1 MQYNFIG
8 NNHFIVNGLCSKLS
22 GSIIASY
29 QIIEESNVPMTV
41 SNLKKDLCID
51 QYAIEQYIHFDQYSY
66 MYEFVLFPTSQPFYN
81 YFEIKNES
89 INHSLVSISNTFKTN
104 QYLILRKS
112 IDREII
118 CNWPDINVQSNSRLI
133 HSKINHNFY
142 SNSYIQQNYNED
154 TKMLCNCQELLGW
167 CSIYLHL
174 ALIPLNKTQSD
185 NNNNNNNNTVT
196 YTISD
201 IDEIITTQSNDHW
214 LNYINIMQFFN
225 IELRII
231 DINDNSPVFSPSNYK
246 IIMSE
251 SDKPGTIYRLPSA
264 IDQDL
269 GINSM
274 LTYDI
279 ALVNA
284 SNSQEINKLYLKL
297 LKPLD
302 REVYTSYNLK
312 IIAIDKGLSHQ
323 NTGTLNL
330 YIHVAD
336 INDETPVFLQKQYV
350 FHVSENT
357 SPGTIIGQVKA
368 IDMDIGQNSI
378 INYSIKEIEP
388 YLIDNQYN
396 IDLFHIDQMNGEI
409 KLNKL
414 LDREKISQIILRI
427 EAKDSGQPSKSTLTS
442 VTILIDDINDNNP
455 NIDLLG
461 YKEILNSTGLFIN
474 NIHYNDL
481 LSYQLISL
489 KKNSLIPIHI
499 WVSEYLNIKSIVGIV
514 KVNDPDHGIN
524 GSVQCKLNTSHFIL
538 QPKNLYEFNNNNN
551 NNNKHYNQFN
561 IYYIISSELLDYEL
575 QTIHHLPIICSDIGE
590 PIAKTSI
597 LLLNIHVKDENDNFP
612 KFLLPEIFS
621 PAQWLNKNQFIIN
634 SIESNHINSL
644 FDFHKKLLLYKTIP
658 IEIIIPETCLIN
670 TSIIK
675 FSVLDIDSGL
685 NSLLTYKLTLINQYF
700 INEYNLNKSTTI
712 INKIDFIQI
721 NNITGIITICKSLKL
736 ISENIKYLY
745 EIIVSDHGLPKKS
758 SQLYLSLQIIIV
770 NSFPPEIELFQSNNI
785 NGTMLKVYKNNFDK
799 KYELEIYENQPP
811 GTLIGQIIGYDS
823 DRGEAGRVTFNI
835 IQSLVRTCNG
845 SLKKTEDT
853 ILIDSNSGIITT
865 LRSIDRE
872 FDGDLF
878 LISLQFQDHGTPI
891 YTESIHIDIKVLDM
905 NDNPPVFILPLNSC
919 DILHPF
925 IQFKAEDIDL
935 GINSLITYHLKENCT
950 KSLITNTRPINH
962 LFVIDELSGCLSLI
976 RRINDEHL
984 STNYTFCIIAQD
996 HGKVIQYKSIIIV
1009 NIEIKLQDNESL
1021 IFMNYSVN
1029 SIGQSIDSKLS
1040 MINTYVE
1047 SEDFKQQQQQQTL
1060 TPVIRTL
1067 LCITTIIGG
1076 LMIIVV
1082 GILSIKQPTWL
1093 ICNLCKIN
1101 SKEAAKAELLQFHEV
1116 HNQIEVQQSRKQY
1129 LDIKKSGD
1137 LEMERCQNHPL
1148 LCASVNT
1155 STNDI
1160 SITQTQPVQ
1169 IHLPHEYN
1177 IEQGTHPN
1185 ITDPLL
1191 AYFPYSSQFHHSNPP
1206 DPPVFL
1212 HIVRTCD
1219 ILDDPELMKPVVKTT
1234 TTGHIV
1240 ENEDTKCIYC
1250 SEKHVENWNQNIV

>member
-1 MQYNFIG
+1 
-8 NNHFIVNGLCSKLS
+8 
-22 GSIIASY
+22 
-29 QIIEESNVPMTV
+29 
-41 SNLKKDLCID
+41 
-51 QYAIEQYIHFDQYSY
+51 
-66 MYEFVLFPTSQPFYN
+66 
-81 YFEIKNES
+81 
-89 INHSLVSISNTFKTN
+89 
-104 QYLILRKS
+104 
-112 IDREII
+112 
-118 CNWPDINVQSNSRLI
+118 
-133 HSKINHNFY
+133 
-142 SNSYIQQNYNED
+142 
-154 TKMLCNCQELLGW
+154 
-167 CSIYLHL
+167 
-174 ALIPLNKTQSD
+174 
-185 NNNNNNNNTVT
+185 
-196 YTISD
+196 
-201 IDEIITTQSNDHW
+201 
-214 LNYINIMQFFN
+214 
-225 IELRII
+225 
-231 DINDNSPVFSPSNYK
+231 
-246 IIMSE
+246 
-251 SDKPGTIYRLPSA
+251 
-264 IDQDL
+264 
-269 GINSM
+269 
-274 LTYDI
+274 
-279 ALVNA
+279 
-284 SNSQEINKLYLKL
+284 
-297 LKPLD
+297 
-302 REVYTSYNLK
+302 
-312 IIAIDKGLSHQ
+312 
-323 NTGTLNL
+323 
-330 YIHVAD
+330 
-336 INDETPVFLQKQYV
+336 
-350 FHVSENT
+350 
-357 SPGTIIGQVKA
+357 
-368 IDMDIGQNSI
+368 
-378 INYSIKEIEP
+378 
-388 YLIDNQYN
+388 
-396 IDLFHIDQMNGEI
+396 
-409 KLNKL
+409 
-414 LDREKISQIILRI
+414 
-427 EAKDSGQPSKSTLTS
+427 
-442 VTILIDDINDNNP
+442 
-455 NIDLLG
+455 
-461 YKEILNSTGLFIN
+461 
-474 NIHYNDL
+474 
-481 LSYQLISL
+481 
-489 KKNSLIPIHI
+489 
-499 WVSEYLNIKSIVGIV
+499 
-514 KVNDPDHGIN
+514 
-524 GSVQCKLNTSHFIL
+524 
-538 QPKNLYEFNNNNN
+538 
-551 NNNKHYNQFN
+551 
-561 IYYIISSELLDYEL
+561 
-575 QTIHHLPIICSDIGE
+575 
-590 PIAKTSI
+590 
-597 LLLNIHVKDENDNFP
+597 
-612 KFLLPEIFS
+612 
-621 PAQWLNKNQFIIN
+621 
-634 SIESNHINSL
+634 
-644 FDFHKKLLLYKTIP
+644 
-658 IEIIIPETCLIN
+658 
-670 TSIIK
+670 
-675 FSVLDIDSGL
+675 
-685 NSLLTYKLTLINQYF
+685 
-700 INEYNLNKSTTI
+700 
-712 INKIDFIQI
+712 
-721 NNITGIITICKSLKL
+721 
-736 ISENIKYLY
+736 
-745 EIIVSDHGLPKKS
+745 
-758 SQLYLSLQIIIV
+758 
-770 NSFPPEIELFQSNNI
+770 
-785 NGTMLKVYKNNFDK
+785 MLKVYKNNFDK

-919 DILHPF
+919 GKLEKSIESNNMEIKTSCTQLNYQLLLLDISNQIYNITIILPEKTNQDILHPF

-1047 SEDFKQQQQQQTL
+1047 SEDFKQQQQQQQQTL